1 MKVVLVVDDETLL
14 TMVAS
19 SALEEAGFAVLEAYD
34 GQNALELLS
43 GSPVDVIVTDYM
55 MPRRNGL
62 ELAAALKSDPSLSCI
77 PVVLTSAVPGDVVQR
92 HPGMFAAFLQKP
104 YDLDQLVSIVA
115 ELAGSHL

>member
-19 SALEEAGFAVLEAYD
+19 TALEEAGFSVLEAYD
-34 GQNALELLS
+34 GQNALEVLA

-62 ELAAALKSDPSLSCI
+62 ELAATIKNDPVLATI

-104 YDLDQLVSIVA
+104 YDLDQLVNIVV
-115 ELAGSHL
+115 ELSGSRL